1 MEMMKRALFSCLLI
15 FLVLLSSLSF
25 AQREKGTKLFVYCAA
40 AISQPMLELGKEF
53 EKRYNIKI
61 EYTFAGSPCLLSQ
74 IIFTKSGDLYM
85 PGEQWYIDQ
94 AIDKG
99 LIHSWKVVALFVP
112 VIAVQKGNPK
122 GVNSILDFLRT
133 DVKVGLGNKDACAIG
148 HISDKIFKKA
158 EKMLKRNG
166 IAEGIW
172 KKTAYMAMQE
182 PELGNS
188 IKLKQLD
195 ATIIWNATAH
205 RIRDSIDVIPIDP
218 KYRIDSPIPLG
229 ILKFSKHIEEAEKFL
244 NFVSSPEGKRIFLKH
259 GFGALDNNDKK
270 KNESL
275 SRR

>member
-1 MEMMKRALFSCLLI
+1 MIRRAVFLCFIIVSLL
-15 FLVLLSSLSF
+15 LTPLSL
-25 AQREKGTKLFVYCAA
+25 AQREKGTKLFVYCGA

-85 PGEQWYIDQ
+85 PGEQWYMDQ
-94 AIDKG
+94 AIDKE
-99 LIHSWKVVALFVP
+99 LINSWKVVALFVP

-122 GVNSILDFLRT
+122 KVKSILDFLRK
-133 DVKVGLGNKDACAIG
+133 DVKIGLGNKDACAIG
-148 HISDKIFKKA
+148 HISDEIFKKA
-158 EKMLKRNG
+158 GKILKKNG
-166 IAEGIW
+166 LADKIW

-205 RIRDSIDVIPIDP
+205 RIKDSIDIIPIDP

-229 ILKFSKHIEEAEKFL
+229 ILKFSKHIDEAEKFL
-244 NFVSSPEGKRIFLKH
+244 NFVLSPEGKKVFAKH
-259 GFGALDNNDKK
+259 GFATLNNNDKK
-270 KNESL
+270 KK
-275 SRR
+275 